1 MIMQNL
7 AEIIQ
12 KNSTLLE
19 EECCRLV
26 HGRGKKWEE
35 FSHLSIDWYP
45 PTILITTYKEISNE
59 EKQLLVEIIK
69 SIKNL
74 PCKNILLQKRYL
86 KGESVEVLIGEIEEN
101 AFAVE
106 NLEKYKLNLNNP
118 QNIGFFLDMKN
129 GREWI
134 RKNSKNKSV
143 LNLFSY
149 TCSLSVAALKGGAL
163 EVINVDMSKS
173 SLSVGE
179 QNHLINNVNGKAKF
193 ISYDIM
199 NSFANLRRKGPFDL
213 VIIDPPTNQGDS
225 FKVERD
231 YHKVIRKLSDMT
243 KEEALV
249 MACLNSPFLT
259 EIFLLDVFKEH
270 APGFAFQEKVIS
282 SFHDMELNPEEGVKI
297 LIFKKN

>member
-1 MIMQNL
+1 MIMQKL
-7 AEIIQ
+7 ADIIQ
-12 KNSTLLE
+12 KNNTFVN
-19 EECCRLV
+19 EECCRLF
-26 HGRGKKWEE
+26 HGRGKKWSE

-59 EKQLLVEIIK
+59 EKQFLVEIIK
-69 SIKNL
+69 NIENL
-74 PCKNILLQKRYL
+74 QYRNILLQKRYL
-86 KGESVEVLIGEIEEN
+86 KGELVEVLIGEIEEN
-101 AFAVE
+101 SLAVE

-134 RKNSKNKSV
+134 RKNSQNKSV

-173 SLSVGE
+173 SLSTGE
-179 QNHLINNVNGKAKF
+179 QNHIINNVNGKAKF
-193 ISYDIM
+193 IPYDIM
-199 NSFANLRRKGPFDL
+199 SSFANLKRKGPFDL

-231 YHKVIRKLSDMT
+231 YHKIVRKLSDMT
-243 KEEALV
+243 KQGALI
-249 MACLNSPFLT
+249 MACLNSPFLKADYLYKL
-259 EIFLLDVFKEH
+259 FNEH
-270 APGFAFQEKVIS
+270 ATDFSPLESVNS
-282 SFHDMELNPEEGVKI
+282 SFHEMELNPEEGLKI

>member
-7 AEIIQ
+7 ANIIQ
-12 KNSTLLE
+12 KNNTLIN
-19 EECCRLV
+19 EECCRLF
-26 HGRGKKWEE
+26 HGRGKKWSE

-59 EKQLLVEIIK
+59 EKLFLVEIIK
-69 SIKNL
+69 NIENL
-74 PCKNILLQKRYL
+74 PYKNILLQKRYL
-86 KGESVEVLIGEIEEN
+86 KGESIEVLTGEIEEN

-106 NLEKYKLNLNNP
+106 NSEKYKLNLNNP
-118 QNIGFFLDMKN
+118 QNIGFFLDMKK

-134 RKNSKNKSV
+134 RKNSQNKSV

-163 EVINVDMSKS
+163 QVINVDMSKS
-173 SLSVGE
+173 SLSIGE
-179 QNHLINNVNGKAKF
+179 HNHIINNVNGKAKF

-213 VIIDPPTNQGDS
+213 IIIDPPTNQGDS

-231 YHKVIRKLSDMT
+231 YHKIVRKLNEMT
-243 KEEALV
+243 NQNAQV

-259 EIFLLDVFKEH
+259 SQFLRDVFREY
-270 APGFAFQEKVIS
+270 APEFILQEKVLS
-282 SFHDMELNPEEGVKI
+282 SFSEMEFAPESGLKI
-297 LIFKKN
+297 LVFKK

>member
-282 SFHDMELNPEEGVKI
+282 SFHDMELNPEEGLKI

>member
-7 AEIIQ
+7 ASLIQ
-12 KNSTLLE
+12 ENSAYAN

-26 HGRGKKWEE
+26 HGRGKKWDE

-45 PTILITTYKEISNE
+45 PTVLITTYKEISTG
-59 EKQLLVEIIK
+59 EKIFLSEV
-69 SIKNL
+69 IKNVKSL
-74 PCKNILLQKRYL
+74 ACKNILLQKRYL
-86 KGESVEVLIGEIEEN
+86 KGEAIEVLSGEIEEN

-134 RKNSKNKSV
+134 RKNSQNKTV

-149 TCSLSVAALKGGAL
+149 TCSLSVAALKGGGQ

-173 SLSVGE
+173 SLSIGE
-179 QNHLINNVNGKAKF
+179 QNHIINNVNGNAKF

-199 NSFANLRRKGPFDL
+199 NSFANLRRRGPFDI

-231 YHKVIRKLSDMT
+231 YHKIVRKLSEMT
-243 KEEALV
+243 KGGAQV

-259 EIFLLDVFKEH
+259 EKFLLDLFIEH
-270 APGFAFQEKVIS
+270 APEFVFQEKVFS
-282 SFHDMELNPEEGVKI
+282 SFHDMEFKPEEGLKI